1 MWLKESLMIEK
12 PTVYL
17 SNKEKHLTLLLRD
30 NLFSKESKPFA
41 KKFVFL
47 PNASLKKNLL
57 ASFVSDDTLD
67 VVLGID
73 FLELGKGVSTLYQQA
88 TGKSLLFPPQDLLT
102 LHLEALLDKPH
113 FAPALAKEF
122 IKYGKYGGPF
132 LKNWSGGWQKEIW
145 DKVTKQWNYPYQLLE
160 SPLRK
165 PTETAEIH
173 LFNFPFLPKL
183 YHLFFA
189 KLAKYFPIYYYQFSP
204 CREFWSDTLNEVEK
218 VYLLEKDPQLSLYL
232 EEGHPLLKN
241 LGRMGRETFRIF
253 EEEDFILEEHYG
265 ETPPQT
271 KLSHLQSDMLH
282 FRKGSV
288 ENDSTILLLPA
299 PSKLREVE
307 ILYTKLLSLN
317 CPPSEIQVFAPDIS
331 IYAPL
336 IELVFGSDESPFDFT
351 IRDLQQNPLLQTFLD
366 LLTLNDHRF
375 DPGSIFKLFSS
386 PYFTSLSDKEVKEF
400 KSWMEKSGVKW
411 GVDSAHRKT
420 LLPELLDTSESGTW
434 EEAFDQLL
442 NNLLFLPK
450 QPTDWDL
457 PYLDTADSV
466 VLGKGISLIRSLRS
480 DLDTLY
486 SAEYTALE
494 WCEKLLLLFN
504 RYLDPSEE
512 ELAPIQEKI
521 LHLKQL
527 DASYSFSSI
536 KRYLQ
541 SSLKQKRGVRSA
553 KQLEAITFRSLKA
566 GTIFSSHTIVLLG
579 MHEGAFP
586 RPYISS
592 SLNLLANKG
601 DYIPSTPDEDRYLF
615 LEAICAAQE
624 NLFITYQ
631 NSSEEDGKEQPP
643 SLVVQELN
651 PTVEKHP
658 PFPFHH
664 SYFKK
669 KGVYSKKHF
678 ETAQTFYAP
687 KEKRPFIPEFLTPAP
702 LPSPTHHFAP
712 TKEELSRFSK
722 HPLRFYCNQILNLY
736 LHYEDP
742 TDPEFFLSPLQK
754 YRLLSAKD
762 SLKEAEERGHLP
774 LGRFKE
780 IAQKKIIEDY
790 KPETEEG
797 FVVLGKDLLSELIKI
812 YPLYLL
818 ESLKAE
824 TPLISLKSGDRFT
837 LKTDP
842 QKAFNAY
849 LEYYDIAQQTPSPLH
864 PLLADALLR
873 KDAKTLATRIKNG
886 QTEPYMK
893 TLFTDCDPAVVF
905 ETWAPLLRKTF
916 RPLLEML
923 DETV

>member
-1 MWLKESLMIEK
+1 MIGK

-17 SNKEKHLTLLLRD
+17 SNKEKLLTSLLRD

-41 KKFVFL
+41 KKLVFL
-47 PNASLKKNLL
+47 PNASLKTPLL
-57 ASFVSDDTLD
+57 SSFVSDGTLD
-67 VVLGID
+67 VVLGVD
-73 FLELGKGVSTLYQQA
+73 FLELGRGVSTLHQWT

-102 LHLEALLDKPH
+102 LHLEALLDEPH

-132 LKNWSGGWQKEIW
+132 LKSWSDGWQKELW
-145 DKVTKQWNYPYQLLE
+145 DQITTKWNYPYQLLE
-160 SPLRK
+160 APLIK
-165 PTETAEIH
+165 PSETAEIH

-189 KLAKYFPIYYYQFSP
+189 KLTKYFPIYYYQFSS
-204 CREFWSDTLNEVEK
+204 CREFWSDTVSEVEK
-218 VYLLEKDPQLSLYL
+218 VHLLEKDPQLSLYL
-232 EEGHPLLKN
+232 EEGHPILKN

-253 EEEDFILEEHYG
+253 EEEDFVLEEHYI
-265 ETPPQT
+265 EASSQT
-271 KLSHLQSDMLH
+271 SLSHLQSDMLH
-282 FRKGSV
+282 FRKGSAGQ
-288 ENDSTILLLPA
+288 DASILLLPA

-331 IYAPL
+331 TYAPL

-351 IRDLQQNPLLQTFLD
+351 IRDLPQQSLLQTFLD

-375 DPGSIFKLFSS
+375 DPDSIFKLFSS
-386 PYFTSLSDKEVKEF
+386 PYFVALSDKEVKEF
-400 KSWMEKSGVKW
+400 KSWIDKSGVKW
-411 GVDSAHRKT
+411 GVDSSHRKK
-420 LLPELLDTSESGTW
+420 LLPGLLDNSESGTW
-434 EEAFDQLL
+434 EEAFDHLL
-442 NNLLFLPK
+442 NNLLFLPT

-457 PYLDTADSV
+457 PYLDCTDSM
-466 VLGKGISLIRSLRS
+466 VLGKGICLIRSLRA
-480 DLDTLY
+480 DLDTL
-486 SAEYTALE
+486 SRGEYTANE
-494 WCEKLLLLFN
+494 WCEKLLFLFN

-521 LHLKQL
+521 LLLKQL
-527 DASYSFSSI
+527 DASYTFSSI

-541 SSLKQKRGVRSA
+541 SSLKQKRGVRFA
-553 KQLEAITFRSLKA
+553 KQLEAITFRSLKP
-566 GTIFSSHTIVLLG
+566 GTIFSSHTIALLG

-586 RPYISS
+586 RPHASS
-592 SLNLLANKG
+592 SLNLLANNG

-615 LEAICAAQE
+615 LEAICAAEE
-624 NLFITYQ
+624 NLFMTYQ

-643 SLVVQELN
+643 SLVVQELD
-651 PTVEKHP
+651 PMVEKHP

-678 ETAQTFYAP
+678 ETAQIFYAP
-687 KEKRPFIPEFLTPAP
+687 EEKHPFIPEFLTPAI
-702 LPSPTHHFAP
+702 LPSTTNSYAP

-722 HPLRFYCNQILNLY
+722 HPLRFYCNQTLNLY

-754 YRLLSAKD
+754 HRLLSAKE

-790 KPETEEG
+790 RPETERG
-797 FVVLGKDLLSELIKI
+797 IAILGKDLLPELIKI

-818 ESLKAE
+818 ESLKAK
-824 TPLISLKSGDRFT
+824 TPLISLKNGERFT
-837 LKTDP
+837 LKSDP
-842 QKAFNAY
+842 QEALDVY
-849 LEYYDIAQQTPSPLH
+849 LAYYDIAQQSPSPLH
-864 PLLADALLR
+864 PLLAEALLR
-873 KDAKTLATRIKNG
+873 KDAKALATRIKSN
-886 QTEPYMK
+886 QTDPYMK
-893 TLFTDCDPAVVF
+893 TLFKDCDPVVVF
-905 ETWAPLLRKTF
+905 ETWAPFLRKTF

-923 DETV
+923 NETV